1 MRGET
6 AYTAD
11 VTSRMAASQT
21 RVPRDICTPSHD
33 FLKLRALID
42 NRATGRVGES
52 LRNFGPD
59 LELGSARY
67 AERARPRVETLSPR
81 SIDPKRI
88 LHFHPDFHRSL
99 FRFLLLSTILSI
111 LTSSNIIHRSID
123 RKFDLRKEF
132 VQASNMRV
140 YRVSLPRVV
149 FLAHVCSRKNGYSA
163 SFFERRLLPSSLPS
177 EN

>member
-67 AERARPRVETLSPR
+67 AERARPRVETPLSPQ
-81 SIDPKRI
+81 
-88 LHFHPDFHRSL
+88 
-99 FRFLLLSTILSI
+99 
-111 LTSSNIIHRSID
+111 SID
-123 RKFDLRKEF
+123 RSEANSPF
-132 VQASNMRV
+132 
-140 YRVSLPRVV
+140 
-149 FLAHVCSRKNGYSA
+149 
-163 SFFERRLLPSSLPS
+163 PSGFPS
-177 EN
+177 IAFPFPFIINDIIDINEQQYNS

>member
-42 NRATGRVGES
+42 NRATERVGES

-67 AERARPRVETLSPR
+67 AERARPRVETPFSP
-81 SIDPKRI
+81 P
-88 LHFHPDFHRSL
+88 
-99 FRFLLLSTILSI
+99 
-111 LTSSNIIHRSID
+111 ID
-123 RKFDLRKEF
+123 RSD
-132 VQASNMRV
+132 ANS
-140 YRVSLPRVV
+140 P
-149 FLAHVCSRKNGYSA
+149 FLSG
-163 SFFERRLLPSSLPS
+163 FPSIAFPFPFIINDIIDINEQQYNS
-177 EN
+177 

>member
-67 AERARPRVETLSPR
+67 AERARPRVETPLSPR

-99 FRFLLLSTILSI
+99 FRFLLLSTILS
-111 LTSSNIIHRSID
+111 TTSNIIHRFIEV
-123 RKFDLRKEF
+123 RK
-132 VQASNMRV
+132 S
-140 YRVSLPRVV
+140 VSLMLGKNSYKHRICACIE
-149 FLAHVCSRKNGYSA
+149 FLCLALC
-163 SFFERRLLPSSLPS
+163 F
-177 EN
+177 

>member
-67 AERARPRVETLSPR
+67 AERARPRVETPLS
-81 SIDPKRI
+81 PKRI

-99 FRFLLLSTILSI
+99 FRFLLLSTILS
-111 LTSSNIIHRSID
+111 TSSNIIHRSID
-123 RKFDLRKEF
+123 RKFDFRKEF